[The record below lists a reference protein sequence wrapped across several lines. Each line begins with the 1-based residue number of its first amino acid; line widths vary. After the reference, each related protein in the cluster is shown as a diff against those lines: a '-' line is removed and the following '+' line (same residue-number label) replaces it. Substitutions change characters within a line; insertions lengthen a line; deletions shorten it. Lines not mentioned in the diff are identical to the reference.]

1 MLRPV
6 VLLFVALSCSLADA
20 GSLALQAKLYS
31 PLRDAPPWNGN
42 PNYPAESYFGTQLSV
57 SGGTAAIAERE
68 PFGTLRIRIY
78 ERNGSGQ
85 WSAQH
90 EILPPADLS
99 ASLQASFGHKYV
111 LDGQRLAVA
120 LQAHPADPLIIL
132 FDKTGGS
139 WQESA
144 RILAQ
149 PYVQLNGSFGQ
160 GGLGLSGDTLAV
172 GSPGAVQGALGVV
185 HVFVRQ
191 GLAWV
196 LQQVVSESD
205 PYPAAQFGTSL
216 QLQGD
221 RLVVN
226 RPGAQFQQ
234 SMTSGVYVFDRVN
247 NAWGQQAKITV
258 PAASAIFSGYF
269 GISLALDGDRLA
281 VPDQEMRDVGGS
293 GYPFDVVRVYER
305 NGNGQWPLVASL
317 DTGAIHQGNPAP
329 TLSIAL
335 RDTRLLIGET
345 YLANDLAAGRTPGI
359 RLFEHGAEGWSDA
372 RRIEP
377 YDWATGWGG
386 DSPVDYGVEFG
397 RVIAIDDNGAALVAA
412 HLDAQP
418 RPFGFNTHAPGAVY
432 VLTDSDGLF
441 CDGFEANGPR
451 CDGAPQAQP
460 PQH

>member
-1 MLRPV
+1 MLRSV
-6 VLLFVALSCSLADA
+6 FAVFLALAF
-20 GSLALQAKLYS
+20 GSLHAESLGLQAKLYS
-31 PLRDAPPWNGN
+31 PLRNAPPWNGN
-42 PNYPAESYFGTQLSV
+42 PSYPAESYFGTQLSV
-57 SGGTAAIAERE
+57 SGSTAAIAERE
-68 PFGTLRIRIY
+68 PFGTLRIRLY
-78 ERNGSGQ
+78 ERDGNGQ

-99 ASLQASFGHKYV
+99 SSLQASFGHKYV
-111 LDGQRLAVA
+111 LDGDRLAVA
-120 LQAHPADPLIIL
+120 LQANPSNPLIIL
-132 FDKTGGS
+132 FEKAGGA

-149 PYVQLNGSFGQ
+149 PYIALNGSFGQ

-191 GLAWV
+191 GATWA

-205 PYPAAQFGTSL
+205 PYPAANFGDSL
-216 QLQGD
+216 RLQGD

-234 SMTSGVYVFDRVN
+234 HVSSGVYVFDRLAGV
-247 NAWGQQAKITV
+247 WGQQAKITV
-258 PAASAIFSGYF
+258 PAGGAAFAGYF
-269 GISLALDGDRLA
+269 GVSLALDGDRLA
-281 VPDQEMRDVGGS
+281 IPDQEMRDVGGS

-317 DTGAIHQGNPAP
+317 DTGAVHQGNPSP

-345 YLANDLAAGRTPGI
+345 YLNTDLAAGRTPGI
-359 RLFEHGAEGWSDA
+359 RLFEFGVGGWSDA

-386 DSPVDYGVEFG
+386 DSPIDYGVEFG
-397 RVIAIDDNGAALVAA
+397 RTIAFDDAGAALVAA

-418 RPFGFNTHAPGAVY
+418 RPFSFNVNPPGAVY
-432 VLTDSDGLF
+432 LLTDSVGLF

-451 CDGAPQAQP
+451 CDGAPLASP
-460 PQH
+460 PQ